1 MKKES
6 VNSREDRCWES
17 LLEQLRLL
25 LHPVDDQHQ
34 RLDLVLSIHREQL
47 RRLRRVHAERSLSNV
62 IRDLVQ
68 LLSVRLSTSDELGL
82 AKFLED
88 GDERLDVG
96 CFDLGEVVEGSVEGS
111 KEVVPE
117 SAEDL
122 KEVAALR
129 GREIDETNGKE
140 RKTRRQFS
148 DRELEVKARK

>member
-1 MKKES
+1 VEKES

-129 GREIDETNGKE
+129 ERERDETNGKE